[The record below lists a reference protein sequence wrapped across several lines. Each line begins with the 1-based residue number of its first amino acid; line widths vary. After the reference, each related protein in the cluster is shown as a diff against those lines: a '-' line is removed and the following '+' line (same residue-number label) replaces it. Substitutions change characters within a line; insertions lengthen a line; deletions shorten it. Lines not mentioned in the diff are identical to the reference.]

1 MLKVSSTG
9 PISYSF
15 KLSKSEKL
23 WLQEI
28 IKAYFKREK
37 IDLITLRVRLSEK
50 LENDFDHTKID
61 YKLIRNDTLPTLYS
75 IEYIDPSNPILI
87 LADRVLTHIK
97 ELVKKNPSIRRFNS
111 AELSSKLNYPGMDM
125 DLCLELIYSVG
136 LFFNS
141 ASGSSGK
148 TFGYDSVEVDSIE
161 YIKNILAYKDLKSIF
176 SRKPIKQSEV
186 KSEDSNKSIQPLLK
200 KSDIIPNTAFIIMRM
215 DKNYIQGPEIC
226 RTIKEVCKSFGII
239 AVRADDVEH
248 SDKITDLIL
257 EKIKSSEYLIA
268 DLSGERPN
276 VYYEVGYAH
285 AINRKPILYRAS
297 GTMLHFD
304 LSVHNVPEYESI
316 DDLKRQLNNRFSAI
330 KPGKTVSK
338 IKKI

>member
-1 MLKVSSTG
+1 MLKVSNNNSTT
-9 PISYSF
+9 F
-15 KLSKSEKL
+15 KLSKSEKI
-23 WLQEI
+23 WIQEI

-37 IDLITLRVRLSEK
+37 IDLITLRVRLSDR

-75 IEYIDPSNPILI
+75 IRFIDPTNPIFN
-87 LADRVLTHIK
+87 LADKVLKQIK
-97 ELVKKNPSIRRFNS
+97 ELVKKDPSIRRFGS
-111 AELSSKLNYPGMDM
+111 AELSSKLNYQGMDM

-148 TFGYDSVEVDSIE
+148 TFGYDSVEVTSVE
-161 YIKNILAYKDLKSIF
+161 YIKNILAYKDLKSVLEW
-176 SRKPIKQSEV
+176 KPIKQSEATLKNSTKSVQPFV
-186 KSEDSNKSIQPLLK
+186 KKPDT
-200 KSDIIPNTAFIIMRM
+200 IPDTAFIIMRM
-215 DKNYIQGPEIC
+215 DKAYIQGPEIC
-226 RTIKEVCKSFGII
+226 RTIKEVCKSFGIK

-257 EKIKSSEYLIA
+257 ERIKSSEYLIA

-285 AINRKPILYRAS
+285 AINRYPILYRAT
-297 GTMLHFD
+297 GTILHFD
-304 LSVHNVPEYESI
+304 LSIHNVPEYETI
-316 DDLKRQLNNRFSAI
+316 DDLKRQLTNRFSAI
-330 KPGKTVSK
+330 KQIKTHQK
-338 IKKI
+338 IKR